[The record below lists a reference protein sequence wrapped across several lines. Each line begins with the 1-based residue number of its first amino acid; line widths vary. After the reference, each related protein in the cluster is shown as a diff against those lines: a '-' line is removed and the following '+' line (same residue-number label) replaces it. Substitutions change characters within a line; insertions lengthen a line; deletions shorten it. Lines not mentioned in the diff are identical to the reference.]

1 MIISAILAISLSAG
15 QPSHAMQTRPKPA
28 PMQIAGLFG
37 IGKQKGF
44 TEIVQ
49 KVQSEQDYAP
59 QVGRQPERN
68 PEPLVPVRYL
78 TPEQRAEP
86 IIVEPAPVYV
96 QADEQSNDRAQA
108 AAREQPASNDVPV
121 DYSAPSYITSTPE
134 ATGQEAIPSGSA
146 TGSTATADYGTP
158 G

>member
-1 MIISAILAISLSAG
+1 MIIAAIIAVSISSSA
-15 QPSHAMQTRPKPA
+15 PNHAMQTRPKSA

-49 KVQSEQDYAP
+49 KVQTEHDYAP

-86 IIVEPAPVYV
+86 IIVEPAPIYV
-96 QADEQSNDRAQA
+96 SSAEQEA
-108 AAREQPASNDVPV
+108 EQKPSAPRDSGVSIDMPV
-121 DYSAPSYITSTPE
+121 DNSVPSYITSTPS
-134 ATGQEAIPSGSA
+134 ATGQESIPSGSA
-146 TGSTATADYGTP
+146 TGSRSEEHTSELQ
-158 G
+158 

>member
-1 MIISAILAISLSAG
+1 MIISILALALTPVSPG
-15 QPSHAMQTRPKPA
+15 HATQNNPQTA
-28 PMQIAGLFG
+28 PVQLAGLFG

-49 KVQSEQDYAP
+49 KVQDERDYAP

-68 PEPLVPVRYL
+68 PEPLVSVRYL

-86 IIVEPAPVYV
+86 IIVDPAPIYV
-96 QADEQSNDRAQA
+96 SADDGAEGRDQSAPRNNDLADAQTA
-108 AAREQPASNDVPV
+108 DAP
-121 DYSAPSYITSTPE
+121 APSYITSTPS
-134 ATGQEAIPSGSA
+134 ATASEAIPSGSA
-146 TGSTATADYGTP
+146 TGSSATADYGTP